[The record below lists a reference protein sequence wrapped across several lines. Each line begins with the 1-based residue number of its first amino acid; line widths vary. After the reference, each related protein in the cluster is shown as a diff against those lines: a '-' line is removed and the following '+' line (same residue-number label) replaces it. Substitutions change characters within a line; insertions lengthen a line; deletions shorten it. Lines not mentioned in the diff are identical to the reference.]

1 MSLKSM
7 STPEKNTVQLEITIA
22 KEAFDKAVNDAYRKN
37 VGKMNVPGF
46 RKGKAPKSI
55 VEKMYGKGVFYED
68 ALNALIPDAY
78 EEALKESQAKA
89 VSRPEFD
96 VSSIEDDGVVFT
108 AKFFVKPD
116 VEIKDYKGIAADRTI
131 RETTD
136 AEIDAQIEAERNRNS
151 RTVEV
156 TDRAA
161 QNGDTANIDYEGFCD
176 GKAFDGGKAEKH
188 DLKLGSGSFIP
199 GFEDQI
205 VGHSIGDEFDV
216 NVKFPEDYHAEE
228 LKGKDATFKVKLN
241 GIKYTELPEL
251 DDDFA
256 KDVSEFDTFAEYKD
270 SVKAK
275 IDERHAKEGDSE
287 VEEKIIEALCEKLEA
302 DIPECMYEN
311 ETENQL
317 RDYANRLSMQGL
329 SLDMYLKY
337 TGLDLDGMRTQFRPR
352 AERQVKT
359 RLALERIAELEN
371 IEVSEEDI
379 EKEYQDIAKA
389 YNLDVEKVKPEIDAE
404 MLKADIKV
412 RKAVE
417 LVKAAAVI
425 TDKAPEEEKP
435 AEDKPADEESA
446 E

>member
-1 MSLKSM
+1 
-7 STPEKNTVQLEITIA
+7 
-22 KEAFDKAVNDAYRKN
+22 
-37 VGKMNVPGF
+37 
-46 RKGKAPKSI
+46 
-55 VEKMYGKGVFYED
+55 
-68 ALNALIPDAY
+68 
-78 EEALKESQAKA
+78 
-89 VSRPEFD
+89 
-96 VSSIEDDGVVFT
+96 
-108 AKFFVKPD
+108 
-116 VEIKDYKGIAADRTI
+116 
-131 RETTD
+131 
-136 AEIDAQIEAERNRNS
+136 
-151 RTVEV
+151 
-156 TDRAA
+156 
-161 QNGDTANIDYEGFCD
+161 
-176 GKAFDGGKAEKH
+176 
-188 DLKLGSGSFIP
+188 
-199 GFEDQI
+199 
-205 VGHSIGDEFDV
+205 
-216 NVKFPEDYHAEE
+216 
-228 LKGKDATFKVKLN
+228 
-241 GIKYTELPEL
+241 KYTELPEL

-435 AEDKPADEESA
+435 AEDKPADEGSA